1 MTLDFVG
8 LIGMLSQ
15 AIIESYA
22 NTGFTQRHIWTFCF
36 VRVVWRFFG
45 MSSGCVAFIMAI
57 ERYFALTKPFFYC
70 KHFTNGLIKRLILMM
85 WTSCALLTFA
95 PAFGFG
101 IFCDVNAKKCERYRD
116 AEKPLDVAY
125 AFIFFFAGQWVFCS
139 CSMSVA
145 VELTQFFTLSVP
157 AGTFLCIFMILCNCS
172 VTRIVYRSYR
182 NMQQLTM
189 SCMNNAENFKHSQQ
203 PIKLRHQISGVSS
216 SSSTTSKSI
225 SLITR
230 DEIRFINMCNLLT
243 ASFVLC
249 WAPQMVSLVGL
260 NFATSWSLLNPHE
273 SHGFTRM

>member
-22 NTGFTQRHIWTFCF
+22 NISFTHRYIWTFCF

-101 IFCDVNAKKCERYRD
+101 IFCDENAKKCERYRD
-116 AEKPLDVAY
+116 ADEPLDVTY
-125 AFIFFFAGQWVFCS
+125 AFIFFFAGQLVFCS
-139 CSMSVA
+139 C
-145 VELTQFFTLSVP
+145 TQ
-157 AGTFLCIFMILCNCS
+157 
-172 VTRIVYRSYR
+172 TRW
-182 NMQQLTM
+182 QL
-189 SCMNNAENFKHSQQ
+189 N
-203 PIKLRHQISGVSS
+203 
-216 SSSTTSKSI
+216 
-225 SLITR
+225 
-230 DEIRFINMCNLLT
+230 
-243 ASFVLC
+243 
-249 WAPQMVSLVGL
+249 
-260 NFATSWSLLNPHE
+260 
-273 SHGFTRM
+273 